1 MKIKFLLSIT
11 IIICLSGCTTMQL
24 WHTENYQS
32 KTRSEN
38 TVTADKLYIS
48 NDSNYICI
56 KYSDPKSNVSKY
68 LIIEPGSNI
77 NTKLLEAMLL
87 NDMSKQLI
95 KHIYTEARQHETIK
109 STNNSYFKIKFE
121 LTNESEIYKTFGIN
135 ISDYLKPGSGNTEP
149 RREINNKDNTVT
161 LNFGVYSG
169 GLPVPLL
176 MKHVSQTDHID
187 NLDTNYK
194 LLNQTINIPMDLIL
208 TETKDQYHPGIIAF
222 QLICTPFTVAF
233 DALTSPIQLLWVVY
247 GKKG

>member
-1 MKIKFLLSIT
+1 MKINFLLFIA

-24 WHTENYQS
+24 WHTENYAS
-32 KTRSEN
+32 KTKSEN

-48 NDSNYICI
+48 NDFNYICI
-56 KYSDPKSNVSKY
+56 KYSDLNSNVTKY

-87 NDMSKQLI
+87 NGKSNQLI
-95 KHIYTEARQHETIK
+95 KYIYAEARQHDTIK
-109 STNNSYFKIKFE
+109 YTHNSYLKITFE
-121 LTNESEIYKTFGIN
+121 LTNESVIYNSFGVN
-135 ISDYLKPGSGNTEP
+135 ISDYLKPGSGSTEP
-149 RREINNKDNTVT
+149 RREINNKDNTIT

-176 MKHVSQTDHID
+176 MKHVSLTNHID
-187 NLDTNYK
+187 NLDSNYK
-194 LLNQTINIPMDLIL
+194 LLNQASNIPMKLIL
-208 TETKDQYHPGIIAF
+208 SETKDQYQPGIIAF

-233 DALTSPIQLLWVVY
+233 DALTSPIQLLWAVY